1 MYNKVKNIFYMNL
14 LYCIEKR
21 RMSLINNK
29 LKLRL
34 RLISKLI
41 LIYIF
46 IRLIL
51 LVNFLVFVFC
61 VYSPDFYMIDNLSQ
75 ENIHFINNTCNI
87 NSPENYNFKK
97 ATYYQ
102 FKNPNSNELY
112 LYTSIP
118 NHESLEGIKIW
129 TKLNKN
135 NSDFLYHEPME
146 IKSSDE
152 KQYKFKIDIS
162 KKNIASRVQ
171 EYFIKNGTH
180 IFIQSKDLNILF
192 FVSNCILI
200 EIFFIGL
207 NIYNHN
213 YKKSKFYLKILIIS
227 VCLFLSIKSFRHLLW
242 IIYIIKFKIT

>member
-1 MYNKVKNIFYMNL
+1 
-14 LYCIEKR
+14 
-21 RMSLINNK
+21 
-29 LKLRL
+29 
-34 RLISKLI
+34 
-41 LIYIF
+41 
-46 IRLIL
+46 
-51 LVNFLVFVFC
+51 
-61 VYSPDFYMIDNLSQ
+61 
-75 ENIHFINNTCNI
+75 
-87 NSPENYNFKK
+87 
-97 ATYYQ
+97 
-102 FKNPNSNELY
+102 
-112 LYTSIP
+112 
-118 NHESLEGIKIW
+118 
-129 TKLNKN
+129 
-135 NSDFLYHEPME
+135 ME

-152 KQYKFKIDIS
+152 IQYKFKIDIS

-242 IIYIIKFKIT
+242 IIYILNFSSFFIIR